1 MPTGHNMGDG
11 ARRRCT
17 ARHGTSSGS
26 LICEIIPFWLI
37 IPLLHR
43 RWLKTTALHRPMA
56 GFSGFAP
63 SLYAKPHFSTTLKS
77 LGPSTATK
85 SPGWPILLDGGNT
98 LLRRRKPL
106 TRSRSSGRKSPT
118 TSADWPLSIDG
129 AERARLDPRPP
140 SRLRTDAPDGSPT
153 FAPSPTQRTAVVRDF
168 VRRTTFMASCTRPHV
183 TEDVYGKLHQPPRNG

>member
-85 SPGWPILLDGGNT
+85 PWKAHLA
-98 LLRRRKPL
+98 RRRQYPL
-106 TRSRSSGRKSPT
+106 ATTEAADSLAVFRKKAPNDVGGLAAEHRRCR
-118 TSADWPLSIDG
+118 TSAPG
-129 AERARLDPRPP
+129 P
-140 SRLRTDAPDGSPT
+140 
-153 FAPSPTQRTAVVRDF
+153 RTAVSHASGCGSPAARHSLRPRCSE
-168 VRRTTFMASCTRPHV
+168 RRLCAISCTERRLWQASP
-183 TEDVYGKLHQPPRNG
+183 TPM

>member
-85 SPGWPILLDGGNT
+85 SPGWLILLDGDNAP
-98 LLRRRKPL
+98 LRRQKPL
-106 TRSRSSGRKSPT
+106 TRSRFFGRKPPT

-129 AERARLDPRPP
+129 AERARPDPAPL
-140 SRLRTDAPDGSPT
+140 SRMRADAPDGSPT
-153 FAPSPTQRTAVVRDF
+153 FAPSPMQRAAVARDF
-168 VRRTTFMASCTRPHV
+168 VQRKTFMASFAAPM
-183 TEDVYGKLHQPPRNG
+183 

>member
-1 MPTGHNMGDG
+1 MGDG

-85 SPGWPILLDGGNT
+85 SPGWPILLDGDNAP
-98 LLRRRKPL
+98 LRRQKPL
-106 TRSRSSGRKSPT
+106 TRSRFFGRKPPT
-118 TSADWPLSIDG
+118 TSADWPPSIDG
-129 AERARLDPRPP
+129 AERARPDPGPP
-140 SRLRTDAPDGSPT
+140 SRMRADAAARQPGIRSAPDAANDGCAQ
-153 FAPSPTQRTAVVRDF
+153 FRAPK
-168 VRRTTFMASCTRPHV
+168 
-183 TEDVYGKLHQPPRNG
+183 DVCGKLHPPPCNERRLWQKTL